1 MSIIWLI
8 VKKSSQD
15 QNKGTMSEES
25 NNNKIPLPSDGDSKP
40 KDPDKDFLKE
50 RGWFGVDVSGL
61 LLDFAEP
68 YHPPRWTLSHN
79 GTPFANRGELH
90 IVTGKSG
97 HGKTAFMSQVMA
109 TLLCGKFGN
118 MQYEGEPPHMPVVLY
133 IDTEM
138 GKDDTIAIKNRVCS
152 LAGIPFDQ
160 PCERFKVAR
169 LRDTVTAAERWQQI
183 LKLAYVIHPDV
194 MFIDGLLDIVEDY
207 NEQKECTPIIRE
219 LMIMATHYDM
229 STWCVLHENPTT
241 EKMVGSLGSIAQRK
255 VTEVFA
261 VRKHKNEKEKERK
274 PNRPPI
280 YFSVEQLKA
289 RGKDVEDWDFEIL
302 SVDGWGR
309 PQEISDTP
317 ASPPIANEEAL
328 MKQIVNHLLAFMSP
342 PNSEYFSNIVKEL
355 KKRMHVGEAKAK
367 DYFNQANSAGVF
379 NLPINNRYTLNT
391 SQCDAILNDLPFAP
405 SNE

>member
-1 MSIIWLI
+1 
-8 VKKSSQD
+8 
-15 QNKGTMSEES
+15 
-25 NNNKIPLPSDGDSKP
+25 
-40 KDPDKDFLKE
+40 
-50 RGWFGVDVSGL
+50 
-61 LLDFAEP
+61 
-68 YHPPRWTLSHN
+68 
-79 GTPFANRGELH
+79 
-90 IVTGKSG
+90 VTGKSG

-152 LAGIPFDQ
+152 LAGIPFNE

-183 LKLAYVIHPDV
+183 LKLAYVIKPDV

-261 VRKHKNEKEKERK
+261 VRKHKNEKDKEKK

-280 YFSVEQLKA
+280 YFSVEQMKA
-289 RGKDVEDWDFEIL
+289 RGKDVDDWDFEIL
-302 SVDGWGR
+302 SVEGWGR
-309 PQEISDTP
+309 PQEICDTP
-317 ASPPIANEEAL
+317 PAPPQPVESGEAL
-328 MKQIVNHLLAFMSP
+328 KKQIVKCLLEFLSP
-342 PNSEYFSNIVKEL
+342 PNSDYFTNIVKEL
-355 KKRMHVGEAKAK
+355 KKRMHVGETKAK
-367 DYFNQANSAGVF
+367 EYFNEANSAGVF
-379 NLPINNRYTLNT
+379 RMPVNGRYTLDT

-405 SNE
+405 SND

>member
-1 MSIIWLI
+1 MTE
-8 VKKSSQD
+8 
-15 QNKGTMSEES
+15 NE
-25 NNNKIPLPSDGDSKP
+25 NKIPLPSQGDIQP
-40 KDPDKDFLKE
+40 EDKDRAFLKE
-50 RGWFGVDVSGL
+50 RQWWDVDVSGL

-68 YHPPRWTLSHN
+68 YHPPRWTLSHA

-118 MQYEGEPPHMPVVLY
+118 MKYEGEPPHMPVVLY
-133 IDTEM
+133 IDTEQ

-183 LKLAYVIHPDV
+183 LKLAYIIKPDV

-261 VRKHKNEKEKERK
+261 VRKHKSEKEKDKK
-274 PNRPPI
+274 PGRPPI

-289 RGKDVEDWDFEIL
+289 RGKDVDDWDFEIL
-302 SVDGWGR
+302 SVEGWGK
-309 PQEISDTP
+309 PQELSDTTTAVTSTPLPQQP
-317 ASPPIANEEAL
+317 ADNEAAI
-328 MKQIVNHLLAFMSP
+328 MKQIVKCLLEFLSP
-342 PNSEYFSNIVKEL
+342 PSSEFYTNIVKEL

-367 DYFNQANSAGVF
+367 DYFNQANSIGIF
-379 NLPINNRYTLNT
+379 NIPANGRYTLNT

>member
-1 MSIIWLI
+1 MS
-8 VKKSSQD
+8 D
-15 QNKGTMSEES
+15 ENKT
-25 NNNKIPLPSDGDSKP
+25 PLPGDGDATP
-40 KDPDKDFLKE
+40 TAPDFLKE
-50 RGWFGVDVSGL
+50 REWFDVDVSGL
-61 LLDFAEP
+61 LLDFEEP

-133 IDTEM
+133 IDTEQ

-152 LAGIPFDQ
+152 LAGIPFNE
-160 PCERFKVAR
+160 PCDRFKVAR
-169 LRDTVTAAERWQQI
+169 LRDTVNAVDRWRQI
-183 LKLAYVIHPDV
+183 LKLAYVIKPDV

-261 VRKHKNEKEKERK
+261 VRKHKSEKEKDRK
-274 PNRPPI
+274 PNRPNI

-302 SVDGWGR
+302 SVEGWGR
-309 PQEISDTP
+309 PRELSDTP
-317 ASPPIANEEAL
+317 TTPLQPTEDSAEL
-328 MKQIVNHLLAFMSP
+328 LKHIVKHLLEFMSP

-355 KKRMHVGEAKAK
+355 KKRMHIGETKAK
-367 DYFNQANSAGVF
+367 EYFNIANSSGVF
-379 NLPINNRYTLNT
+379 HLPINGRYTLHT
-391 SQCDAILNDLPFAP
+391 SQCNAILNDLPFA
-405 SNE
+405 SSD

>member
-1 MSIIWLI
+1 
-8 VKKSSQD
+8 
-15 QNKGTMSEES
+15 MSEQ
-25 NNNKIPLPSDGDSKP
+25 NNKIPLPQEP
-40 KDPDKDFLKE
+40 EPVPDFLKE
-50 RGWFGVDVSGL
+50 RKWFDVDVSGL
-61 LLDFAEP
+61 LLDFEEP
-68 YHPPRWTLSHN
+68 YHAPRWTLSHN
-79 GTPFANRGELH
+79 GEPFANRGELH

-118 MQYEGEPPHMPVVLY
+118 MQYEGEPPNMPVVLY
-133 IDTEM
+133 IDTEQ

-152 LAGIPFDQ
+152 LAGIPYNQ

-183 LKLAYVIHPDV
+183 LKLAYVIKPDV

-261 VRKHKNEKEKERK
+261 VRKHKNEKERERK

-302 SVDGWGR
+302 SVEGWGR

-317 ASPPIANEEAL
+317 VAPPQTEGNEAL
-328 MKQIVNHLLAFMSP
+328 LKQIVKHLLEFMAP
-342 PNSEYFSNIVKEL
+342 PTSDYYTNIVNEL
-355 KKRMHVGEAKAK
+355 KKRMRVGHTKAK
-367 DYFNQANSAGVF
+367 DYFNEANSAGVF
-379 NLPINNRYTLNT
+379 HLPVNNRYTLNT
-391 SQCDAILNDLPFAP
+391 SQCDAILNDLPFA
-405 SNE
+405 SSE

>member
-1 MSIIWLI
+1 M
-8 VKKSSQD
+8 
-15 QNKGTMSEES
+15 NEE
-25 NNNKIPLPSDGDSKP
+25 NKIPLPGQP
-40 KDPDKDFLKE
+40 EPVPDFLKE

-118 MQYEGEPPHMPVVLY
+118 MQYEGEPTHMPVVLY

-152 LAGIPFDQ
+152 LAGIPFNE

-261 VRKHKNEKEKERK
+261 VRKHKADKEKEKK

-302 SVDGWGR
+302 SVEGWGR

-317 ASPPIANEEAL
+317 APPPPPAESSEAL
-328 MKQIVNHLLAFMSP
+328 MKQIVKHLLEFMSP

-355 KKRMHVGEAKAK
+355 KKRMHVGETKAK
-367 DYFNQANSAGVF
+367 EYFNEANSAGIF
-379 NLPINNRYTLNT
+379 SLPVNGRYTLNT

-405 SNE
+405 SND

>member
-1 MSIIWLI
+1 M
-8 VKKSSQD
+8 
-15 QNKGTMSEES
+15 NEE
-25 NNNKIPLPSDGDSKP
+25 NKIPLPGQP
-40 KDPDKDFLKE
+40 EPVPDFLKE

-133 IDTEM
+133 IDTEQ

-152 LAGIPFDQ
+152 LAGIPFNE

-183 LKLAYVIHPDV
+183 LKLAYVIKPDV
-194 MFIDGLLDIVEDY
+194 MFIDELLDIVEDY

-302 SVDGWGR
+302 SVEGWGR

-317 ASPPIANEEAL
+317 APPPPPANSSEAL
-328 MKQIVNHLLAFMSP
+328 MKQIVKHLLEFMSP

-355 KKRMHVGEAKAK
+355 KKRMHVGETKAK
-367 DYFNQANSAGVF
+367 EYFNEANSAGVF
-379 NLPINNRYTLNT
+379 SLPVNGRYTLNT
-391 SQCDAILNDLPFAP
+391 SQCDAIMNDLPFAP
-405 SNE
+405 SND

>member
-1 MSIIWLI
+1 
-8 VKKSSQD
+8 
-15 QNKGTMSEES
+15 MSEES
-25 NNNKIPLPSDGDSKP
+25 NNNKIPLPSDGDAKP

-50 RGWFGVDVSGL
+50 RQWMEVDVTGL

-79 GTPFANRGELH
+79 DTPFANRGELH

-118 MQYEGEPPHMPVVLY
+118 MQYQGEPPHMPVVLY

>member
-1 MSIIWLI
+1 
-8 VKKSSQD
+8 
-15 QNKGTMSEES
+15 MSEES
-25 NNNKIPLPSDGDSKP
+25 NNKIPLPSDGDAKP

-50 RGWFGVDVSGL
+50 RQWMEVDVTGL

-79 GTPFANRGELH
+79 DTPFANRGELH

-118 MQYEGEPPHMPVVLY
+118 MQYQGEPPHMPVVLY

>member
-1 MSIIWLI
+1 
-8 VKKSSQD
+8 
-15 QNKGTMSEES
+15 MSEE
-25 NNNKIPLPSDGDSKP
+25 NKIPLPSDEDAKP
-40 KDPDKDFLKE
+40 TAPDFLKE
-50 RGWFGVDVSGL
+50 RKWFDVDVSGL
-61 LLDFAEP
+61 LLDFSEP
-68 YHPPRWTLSHN
+68 YHQPRWTLSHN

-118 MQYEGEPPHMPVVLY
+118 MSYIGEPPHMPVVLY
-133 IDTEM
+133 IDTEQ

-152 LAGIPFDQ
+152 LAGLPFDQ
-160 PCERFKVAR
+160 PCDRFKVAR
-169 LRDTVTAAERWQQI
+169 LRDTVTAAERWKQI
-183 LKLAYVIHPDV
+183 LKLAYVIRPDI

-261 VRKHKNEKEKERK
+261 VRKHKNEKERDRK

-289 RGKDVEDWDFEIL
+289 RSKDVDDWDFEIL
-302 SVDGWGR
+302 NVEGWGR

-317 ASPPIANEEAL
+317 ISGHATDADSEL
-328 MKQIVNHLLAFMSP
+328 MKLIVKSLLAFMRP
-342 PNSEYFSNIVKEL
+342 PNSEYFTGIVKGL
-355 KKRMHVGEAKAK
+355 KKQMHIGDTKAK
-367 DYFNQANSAGVF
+367 EYFNMANSAGIF
-379 NLPINNRYTLNT
+379 SLPINNRYTLNT
-391 SQCDAILNDLPFAP
+391 SQCDAILNDLPFSP
-405 SNE
+405 NNE

>member
-1 MSIIWLI
+1 MS
-8 VKKSSQD
+8 D
-15 QNKGTMSEES
+15 E
-25 NNNKIPLPSDGDSKP
+25 NKIPLPGDGDATP
-40 KDPDKDFLKE
+40 TAPDFLKE
-50 RGWFGVDVSGL
+50 REWFDVDVSGL
-61 LLDFAEP
+61 LLDFEEP

-133 IDTEM
+133 IDTEQ

-152 LAGIPFDQ
+152 LAGIPFNE
-160 PCERFKVAR
+160 PCDRFKVAR
-169 LRDTVTAAERWQQI
+169 LRDTVNAVDRWRQI
-183 LKLAYVIHPDV
+183 LKLAYVIKPDV

-261 VRKHKNEKEKERK
+261 VRKHKSEKEKDRK
-274 PNRPPI
+274 PNRPNI

-302 SVDGWGR
+302 SVEGWGR
-309 PQEISDTP
+309 PRELSDTP
-317 ASPPIANEEAL
+317 TTPLQPTEDSAEL
-328 MKQIVNHLLAFMSP
+328 LKHIVKHLLEFMSP

-355 KKRMHVGEAKAK
+355 KKRMHIGETKAK
-367 DYFNQANSAGVF
+367 EYFNIANSSGVF
-379 NLPINNRYTLNT
+379 HLPINGRYTLHT
-391 SQCDAILNDLPFAP
+391 AQCNAILNDLPFA
-405 SNE
+405 SSD

>member
-1 MSIIWLI
+1 M
-8 VKKSSQD
+8 
-15 QNKGTMSEES
+15 EE
-25 NNNKIPLPSDGDSKP
+25 NKIPLPGEEDVRPSAP
-40 KDPDKDFLKE
+40 EFLKE
-50 RGWFGVDVSGL
+50 REWFDVDVSGL
-61 LLDFAEP
+61 LLNFAEP

-118 MQYEGEPPHMPVVLY
+118 MVYEGEPPHMPVVLY

-138 GKDDTIAIKNRVCS
+138 GKDDTIAIKNRVCT
-152 LAGIPFDQ
+152 LADIPINQ

-169 LRDTVTAAERWQQI
+169 LRDTVEAADRWRQI

-219 LMIMATHYDM
+219 LMITATHYDM

-261 VRKHKNEKEKERK
+261 VRKHKTEKEKDRK

-289 RGKDVEDWDFEIL
+289 RGKDVDDWDFEIL

-309 PQEISDTP
+309 PQEICDTP
-317 ASPPIANEEAL
+317 VTPPQPADNSEAL
-328 MKQIVNHLLAFMSP
+328 MKQIVTQLLEFMSP
-342 PNSEYFSNIVKEL
+342 PNSDYFSNIVKEL
-355 KKRMHVGEAKAK
+355 KKRMHVGETKAK
-367 DYFNQANSAGVF
+367 DYFNQANSVGVF
-379 NLPINNRYTLNT
+379 SLPINGRYTLNT

-405 SNE
+405 NNEP

>member
-1 MSIIWLI
+1 M
-8 VKKSSQD
+8 
-15 QNKGTMSEES
+15 NMNE
-25 NNNKIPLPSDGDSKP
+25 KIPLPGRQDIKP
-40 KDPDKDFLKE
+40 SAPDFLKE
-50 RGWFGVDVSGL
+50 RQWFDVDVSGL
-61 LLDFAEP
+61 MLDFSEP

-109 TLLCGKFGN
+109 TLLCGQFGN
-118 MQYEGEPPHMPVVLY
+118 MTFEGDLASMPVLLY

-152 LAGIPFDQ
+152 LAGIPYNE

-169 LRDTVTAAERWQQI
+169 MRDTVTAAERWQQI

-261 VRKHKNEKEKERK
+261 VRKHKNEKEKDKK

-289 RGKDVEDWDFEIL
+289 RGKDVDDWDFEIL
-302 SVDGWGR
+302 SVEGWGR

-317 ASPPIANEEAL
+317 IVKLPKDDDEELLKRIVKTLLEFMPSP
-328 MKQIVNHLLAFMSP
+328 S
-342 PNSEYFSNIVKEL
+342 SDYFSNIVKEL
-355 KKRMHVGEAKAK
+355 KKRMHVGETKAK
-367 DYFNQANSAGVF
+367 SYFDNANSAGAF
-379 NLPINNRYTLNT
+379 HLPMNGRYTLNT

-405 SNE
+405 SD

>member
-1 MSIIWLI
+1 
-8 VKKSSQD
+8 
-15 QNKGTMSEES
+15 MSEE
-25 NNNKIPLPSDGDSKP
+25 NKIPLPGDGDATP
-40 KDPDKDFLKE
+40 TAPDFLKE
-50 RGWFGVDVSGL
+50 REWFDVDVSGL
-61 LLDFAEP
+61 LLDFEEQ

-133 IDTEM
+133 IDTEQ

-152 LAGIPFDQ
+152 LAGIPFNE
-160 PCERFKVAR
+160 PCDRFKVAR
-169 LRDTVTAAERWQQI
+169 LRDTVNAVDRWRQI
-183 LKLAYVIHPDV
+183 LKLAYVIKPDV

-261 VRKHKNEKEKERK
+261 VRKHKNEKEKDRK
-274 PNRPPI
+274 PNRPNI

-355 KKRMHVGEAKAK
+355 KKRMHVGETKAK
-367 DYFNQANSAGVF
+367 EYFNEANSAGVF
-379 NLPINNRYTLNT
+379 SLPVNGRYTLNT

>member
-1 MSIIWLI
+1 
-8 VKKSSQD
+8 
-15 QNKGTMSEES
+15 MSEES
-25 NNNKIPLPSDGDSKP
+25 NNNKIPLPSDGDAKP

-50 RGWFGVDVSGL
+50 RQWMEVDVTGL

-79 GTPFANRGELH
+79 DTPFANRGELH

-118 MQYEGEPPHMPVVLY
+118 MQYQGEPPHMPVVLY
-133 IDTEM
+133 IDTEQ

-317 ASPPIANEEAL
+317 ASPPIANEEVL

-355 KKRMHVGEAKAK
+355 KKRMHVGETKAK
-367 DYFNQANSAGVF
+367 EYFNEANSAGVF
-379 NLPINNRYTLNT
+379 SLPVNGRYTLNT

>member
-1 MSIIWLI
+1 M
-8 VKKSSQD
+8 
-15 QNKGTMSEES
+15 NEE
-25 NNNKIPLPSDGDSKP
+25 NKIPLPGQPESVP
-40 KDPDKDFLKE
+40 DFLKE

-152 LAGIPFDQ
+152 LAGIPFDE

-261 VRKHKNEKEKERK
+261 VRKHKADKEKEKK

-302 SVDGWGR
+302 SVEGWGR

-317 ASPPIANEEAL
+317 APPPPPANSSEAL
-328 MKQIVNHLLAFMSP
+328 MKQIVKHLLEFMSP

-355 KKRMHVGEAKAK
+355 KKRMHVGETKAK
-367 DYFNQANSAGVF
+367 EYFNEANSVGIF
-379 NLPINNRYTLNT
+379 SLPINGRYTLNT

-405 SNE
+405 SND

>member
-1 MSIIWLI
+1 M
-8 VKKSSQD
+8 
-15 QNKGTMSEES
+15 NEEG
-25 NNNKIPLPSDGDSKP
+25 NNNKIPLPSDGDAKP

-50 RGWFGVDVSGL
+50 RQWMEVDVTGL
-61 LLDFAEP
+61 LLDFSEP

-79 GTPFANRGELH
+79 DTPFANRGELH

-118 MQYEGEPPHMPVVLY
+118 MQYQGEPPHMPVVLY

>member
-1 MSIIWLI
+1 MS
-8 VKKSSQD
+8 
-15 QNKGTMSEES
+15 TSE
-25 NNNKIPLPSDGDSKP
+25 NKIPLPDQSDAQP
-40 KDPDKDFLKE
+40 TAPDFLKD
-50 RGWFGVDVSGL
+50 RGWFDVDVSGL
-61 LLDFAEP
+61 LLDFSEP

-109 TLLCGKFGN
+109 TLLCGKFGG
-118 MQYEGEPPHMPVVLY
+118 MSYEGEPPQLPVVLY
-133 IDTEM
+133 IDTEQ

-152 LAGIPFDQ
+152 LAGIPFDK

-183 LKLAYVIHPDV
+183 LKLAYLIHPDV

-261 VRKHKNEKEKERK
+261 VRKHKNDKDKDKK

-289 RGKDVEDWDFEIL
+289 RGKDVDDWDFEIL
-302 SVDGWGR
+302 SVEGWGR

-317 ASPPIANEEAL
+317 APPQQTSTEDEL
-328 MKQIVNHLLAFMSP
+328 KKQIVKCLLEYMPP
-342 PNSEYFSNIVKEL
+342 PNNDNFTNIVKAI
-355 KKRMHVGEAKAK
+355 KKRMRVGETKAK
-367 DYFNQANSAGVF
+367 NYFNLANSSGIF
-379 NLPINNRYTLNT
+379 RLPVNGRYTLDQ

-405 SNE
+405 SN

>member
-1 MSIIWLI
+1 M
-8 VKKSSQD
+8 
-15 QNKGTMSEES
+15 NEES
-25 NNNKIPLPSDGDSKP
+25 NNNKIPLPSDGDAKP

-50 RGWFGVDVSGL
+50 RQWMEVDVTGL

-79 GTPFANRGELH
+79 DTPFANRGELH

-118 MQYEGEPPHMPVVLY
+118 MQYQGEPPHMPVVLY